1 MLNRV
6 EQHQEQEQDIKRQR
20 ESFRNTLHQKI
31 IEHRRKNP
39 IGYTAKEIYQVTKNP
54 NFTNQIECLK
64 TNIKR
69 LTNHGDPLSLS
80 DFGISDG
87 KIKRFCKINKVSR
100 ENLEKVFLVVLLSV
114 IAKEQVNR
122 YSPSVISEV
131 IGVTENVVSRCL
143 TVLKEIKVVSFWGT
157 AIPHQKARDARL
169 NISKKKA
176 KSKLKTAFKKAKYE
190 AVKFARRVQAGEKQV
205 FKFVKVSKDYMSAC
219 YRAFKAIGKDKKL
232 TFSQRIGRSAFV
244 LKRAMEELGLGFDE
258 DQIKRGLSIMFN
270 KYGEFKRDVTGLVI
284 SITNLLERLLD
295 KGSEVV

>member
-1 MLNRV
+1 MTTNIKEKIKDFANSLGKVKLTHR
-6 EQHQEQEQDIKRQR
+6 DIYHYDK
-20 ESFRNTLHQKI
+20 K
-31 IEHRRKNP
+31 
-39 IGYTAKEIYQVTKNP
+39 A
-54 NFTNQIECLK
+54 NFTNTIGCLK
-64 TNIKR
+64 SNYLKIRGRVHITDFI
-69 LTNHGDPLSLS
+69 DYQSLR
-80 DFGISDG
+80 IA
-87 KIKRFCKINKVSR
+87 CKHNKTSVEYTER
-100 ENLEKVFLVVLLSV
+100 VFLVILLSV
-114 IAKEQVNR
+114 ISKIQVTR
-122 YSPSVISEV
+122 FSGSVIAEVLGISERS
-131 IGVTENVVSRCL
+131 IHRSLNALRESNLLTTSGDFKPQYKSRES
-143 TVLKEIKVVSFWGT
+143 K
-157 AIPHQKARDARL
+157 L
-169 NISKKKA
+169 NIHKKKA

-244 LKRAMEELGLGFDE
+244 LKKAIEEAGLGFDS